1 MSRGRATKS
10 AHSHSSDVDVDGT
23 ELENAKL
30 LRQYRIM
37 DADRQAYSIQ
47 AQQQMRKQQQE
58 IEKLSA
64 EQEEMRRKLG
74 ACKSLSR
81 QKEDKKDA
89 ESLQV
94 LLEQRH
100 RLEEELEKERQH
112 QKELQE
118 EISNMEVKLKE
129 LRKGNAS
136 TSDTQRSAHRR
147 NQEAVG
153 TLENKLQRALTQ
165 FGEQLSKNG
174 HIREEL
180 QTLHIERIRFQQL
193 HDRLVQELQDV
204 RKKIGE
210 VITLSTT
217 AHDARVEAQSKLAM
231 MREKAEKDLTQYNT
245 EMREL
250 ERVISHE
257 CSLKDFI
264 TIKYSEK
271 TGQEGTEPG
280 QRHTGFGTMRCSDLK
295 ESLPISLTSHV
306 LSFTFSF
313 LHQLVSNLREF
324 EKKDSSEESPD
335 NLEAFFQRIQSVTG
349 EEDPELLVSRFI
361 QAEDR
366 NFALFNF
373 VNEQNNEAEVLQNQ
387 ISQIQKEME
396 HFKVRGLRQEER
408 HRASLRDVSARQK
421 DAELQTE
428 DFETRAAIISKVLEE
443 VKIGVTSIVSNVECD
458 MEDSISDNNIM
469 PFLSVVEQKT
479 NQLLS
484 IQAFLDK
491 KQSGKDYNPSDLPK
505 FIFGENTEIFP
516 ENIIFQ
522 PSVQSVSYD
531 MDELLV
537 ADEEER
543 PLSQGELRRRIL
555 EGIMQREKRLKVGN
569 KNKMSPC
576 VLEETAMAQ
585 IPL

>member
-64 EQEEMRRKLG
+64 EQEELQRKLG

-81 QKEDKKDA
+81 QKKDKKDA
-89 ESLQV
+89 ESLQA

-100 RLEEELEKERQH
+100 RLEEEFEKERQH

-136 TSDTQRSAHRR
+136 TSDTQRSVHRR

-174 HIREEL
+174 HIRKEL

-210 VITLSTT
+210 AITLSTT

-264 TIKYSEK
+264 TTKYSEK
-271 TGQEGTEPG
+271 TGQEGTE
-280 QRHTGFGTMRCSDLK
+280 R
-295 ESLPISLTSHV
+295 
-306 LSFTFSF
+306 
-313 LHQLVSNLREF
+313 VSNLREF
-324 EKKDSSEESPD
+324 EKKDSREESPD
-335 NLEAFFQRIQSVTG
+335 NLEAFFQKIQSVTG

-396 HFKVRGLRQEER
+396 HFKVRASRQEER
-408 HRASLRDVSARQK
+408 HRASLRDISARQK

-443 VKIGVTSIVSNVECD
+443 VKIGVTSVVSNVECD

-491 KQSGKDYNPSDLPK
+491 KQSGKDYNPSNLPK

-531 MDELLV
+531 VDELLV

-569 KNKMSPC
+569 KNKMSPF
-576 VLEETAMAQ
+576 VLEETEMAQ

>member
-271 TGQEGTEPG
+271 TGQEGTEP
-280 QRHTGFGTMRCSDLK
+280 
-295 ESLPISLTSHV
+295 
-306 LSFTFSF
+306 
-313 LHQLVSNLREF
+313 VSNLREF